1 MRAATSPNNV
11 NETKFYIYA
20 DWAVEWNWIRCVRVW
35 TWTSLTHIRLYRVL
49 LSFVTTDIITVCSS
63 HTESKTLILTE
74 LKVIPGPTTHS
85 SHFVAVIYTF
95 NASYTHSAQH
105 RINAFKLW
113 NDSFRAAIRM
123 AFLFQF
129 SIIADD
135 LVLISFATK
144 WKINK

>member
-1 MRAATSPNNV
+1 MKLNSMCARLNV
-11 NETKFYIYA
+11 NEPHTHSI
-20 DWAVEWNWIRCVRVW
+20 ISCVVIFCHNR
-35 TWTSLTHIRLYRVL
+35 HHHRLQL
-49 LSFVTTDIITVCSS
+49 S